1 MAGHVLQLMPS
12 IASMRVLRQWAG
24 LCDMTPDYSPIIGTT
39 PVDGFVVDVGWG
51 TYGFKAGPAAGEA
64 VAELVATNRVPKLI
78 AGFDLARFGDGRLV
92 GEKGA
97 AAVGH

>member
-1 MAGHVLQLMPS
+1 
-12 IASMRVLRQWAG
+12 
-24 LCDMTPDYSPIIGTT
+24 
-39 PVDGFVVDVGWG
+39 
-51 TYGFKAGPAAGEA
+51 
-64 VAELVATNRVPKLI
+64 VAELVATNRVPELI